1 MSNKVVSV
9 SALIAALSFLVQPG
23 VAQDSPLF
31 HRGPWPIHDGFNHQ
45 PTWNELRALNH
56 QDVTP
61 DAARVIDR
69 LYDQLRSDSDKI
81 LGNIPHPDIDN
92 TRIGISSKHRLSSR
106 VPAPTRSLT
115 QSLRTAPTHD
125 YAHEGAP
132 LMGVPL
138 GATSLA
144 PGTAIAD
151 PPLPNEGCLWGLK
164 RYNGVSCP

>member
-1 MSNKVVSV
+1 MSNKVVFA
-9 SALIAALSFLVQPG
+9 SALVAALSLLAQRA
-23 VAQDSPLF
+23 VAQDPPPF
-31 HRGPWPIHDGFNHQ
+31 HQVPWPIHNGFNLQ
-45 PTWNELRALNH
+45 PTQNELRALHH

-61 DAARVIDR
+61 DEAREIDR
-69 LYDQLRSDSDKI
+69 LYDQLRTDSDKI

-132 LMGVPL
+132 VMGVPL

-144 PGTAIAD
+144 TRKAIAD
-151 PPLPNEGCLWGLK
+151 PRSPMRAAYGA
-164 RYNGVSCP
+164 